1 MLYYE
6 QTKEI
11 KESFMCN
18 LSIKHVVAVVFTS
31 FASFLFAEQTY
42 NADSVEELIA
52 YLDAAADG
60 DTIQLAD
67 NTYPLTAKLQLTKGV
82 TLRGNDSNP
91 EAVRFCPGIKKT
103 LINVGHA
110 NAVLSGVT
118 IENLKSDLEKTG
130 AISITAGTMT
140 NCIVRNNTT
149 ATGYYSTAG
158 VYINGT
164 ALITHCVITNNTVTY
179 KNYFQ
184 YVGGGVYMRG
194 GTCNIKNCVISKN
207 KSYSDTGGISLQAG
221 TLNVSDSIISGNV
234 CNSNIGKL
242 RAGGVCGGTYIR
254 CEISSNVL
262 YTATVP
268 QVGAGGAVNA
278 NLYDCLV
285 YHNRGESFGE
295 YRPYSGGVYGGSAYR
310 TTITENFGAGNGAG
324 AYNVKLYSSIV
335 INNYGPAASVNA
347 DCYGCT
353 LVNSCTSYAASGT
366 GNILADPCF
375 VDAANC
381 DFRISSFSPCI
392 GKGDAAHATNSTYV
406 NGVPDIGYYEYP
418 EQLDNDFEVGIELS
432 RYQCVIGDST
442 TFTAKAAAV
451 DGNITGITYTW
462 DFGDGTTAQ
471 GETVDKVFVL
481 PGEYFVRLSATRN
494 GETVMRT
501 ASVPITVTANDIY
514 VDFENGDD
522 ANSGLSEEKPKK
534 TFYIA
539 YRLVSDNGTLNLAK
553 GTYALDDGLIVSRPI
568 KIKGSND
575 NPWDVVLTRNVS
587 RCMRILTANN
597 ADLMVSGLCVSNGY
611 QRMDANGGG
620 LCILNG
626 TVSNCVIT
634 SCKTRDIG
642 GVVAGVYIGSADGLL
657 VDSVVTNC
665 WAANWNSGTGGIYNK
680 GGIVRRCQIVG
691 NSTWMPHGGG
701 YRGGNGDRCED
712 SVIMYNENKKW
723 AGTSSYNSA
732 TSLYSSPGGAY
743 GGNLYRCV
751 IAHNTSV
758 GTTASGTIGA
768 GGAYNSK
775 LYDCLVYSNSN
786 VSSAVPNGGGLNSCT
801 AVNCTIVG
809 NSAANGGGTYNSTL
823 YNCIVWD
830 NTATSSADAGNN
842 VNVKE
847 AEYTCT
853 SPLLTGTGNI
863 SIDPRLTSTFRIG
876 GLSACV
882 NAGDNTRADR
892 DKDLSGNPRK
902 MEDVVDMGCYEYDPN
917 SADAEFGVGFNL
929 KIVSAENSETAILT
943 AKTVGVPAGESV
955 EYEWDFDSD
964 GQIDLVTTETE
975 VTNEY
980 TTVGAF
986 SISVTAKTSGGKTS
1000 ACVVENCVLVKGM
1013 DIYVSSESGS
1023 DENFGNDPE
1032 KPKKTIISAIGSL
1045 AVGGTLHLADGVYPQ
1060 GSTLVISQP
1069 MTIKGNDANPEAV
1082 VIRRS
1087 NSTSYSVMNLKTSC
1101 VLRGIVVENGYV
1113 DNIGGIG
1120 AGIDITASSIVTNCI
1135 IRNNRIYGNNYYGA
1149 GGIRNNA
1156 AGSVIVDCVIT
1167 NNASNAYHYSPGGIY
1182 ALSSCEIIR
1191 CIIGWNKAAA
1201 DGGGIKSTATST
1213 VVSDCIIVNNKSSVE
1228 YWQESTVSLPFGGG
1242 GGVSGCT
1249 IKRCVIMDNM
1259 VGKHS
1264 MNNPFGGG
1272 ASNSTLHDCLVAG
1285 NTSTNTANGSGGGLH
1300 SCTAVNCT
1308 IVDNAA
1314 KVAGGVS
1321 GGTLKNSIIWNNVA
1335 TNGDGTDN
1343 YGGTVAFS
1351 YCCTTPAVDGEGC
1364 ISKDPLLR
1372 PRNSS
1377 MPYTLRGAS
1386 PCVNIGNNAYTN
1398 SVFDLSGKARVLRRT
1413 VDLGCYEASMAN
1425 GLKVIVR

>member
-1 MLYYE
+1 
-6 QTKEI
+6 
-11 KESFMCN
+11 MCN
-18 LSIKHVVAVVFTS
+18 FSIKHEVAVVFTF
-31 FASFLFAEQTY
+31 FASFLFAAQTY
-42 NADSVEELIA
+42 QASTVEELIT

-67 NTYPLTAKLQLTKGV
+67 GPYPLSAKLELKKGV

-91 EAVRFCPGIKKT
+91 EAVRFCPSGNMEKT
-103 LINVGHA
+103 LIKVGHA

-118 IENLKSDLEKTG
+118 IENLKSNSEATG
-130 AISITAGTMT
+130 AIEITAGTMT
-140 NCIVRNNTT
+140 NCIVRNNTS
-149 ATGYYSTAG
+149 ATGDNSTAG
-158 VYINGT
+158 VYINGINGNV
-164 ALITHCVITNNTVTY
+164 LITHCVITNNTVTY
-179 KNYFQ
+179 SSNYQ
-184 YVGGGVYMRG
+184 YVGGGVFMLS

-207 KSYSDTGGISLQAG
+207 KSNSDTGGISWKAG

-234 CNSNIGKL
+234 CNSGRS
-242 RAGGVCGGTYIR
+242 RAGGVYGGTYIR

-262 YTATVP
+262 YSATVKE
-268 QVGAGGAVNA
+268 VGAGGAVNA

-310 TTITENFGAGNGAG
+310 TTITENFGVGNGAG
-324 AYNVKLYSSIV
+324 AYSVKLYSSIIV
-335 INNYGPAASVNA
+335 NNYGPAASVNA
-347 DCYGCT
+347 DCHGCT

-392 GKGDAAHATNSTYV
+392 GKGDAAHATKSAYV

-418 EQLDNDFEVGIELS
+418 EQLDNDFEVGIESS
-432 RYQCVIGDST
+432 RYQCVIGDSA

-501 ASVPITVTANDIY
+501 ASAPITVTANDIY

-522 ANSGLSEEKPKK
+522 ANSGLSEEEPKK
-534 TFYIA
+534 TLYIA
-539 YRLVSDNGTLNLAK
+539 CRLVSDNGTLNLAK
-553 GTYALDDGLIVSRPI
+553 GTYALDDGLIASRPI
-568 KIKGSND
+568 KIKGSNN

-597 ADLMVSGLCVSNGY
+597 ADLMVSGLCISNGY
-611 QRMDANGGG
+611 QRIDLYGGG
-620 LCILNG
+620 IYIAKG

-634 SCKTRDIG
+634 SCRICDNISSG
-642 GVVAGVYIGSADGLL
+642 VAGVYIGSADGLL

-665 WAANWNSGTGGIYNK
+665 WAANWNSGTGGIYNN

-691 NSTWMPHGGG
+691 NSTWMPYGGG
-701 YRGGNGDRCED
+701 YRGGSSDRCED
-712 SVIMYNENKKW
+712 SVIMYNENKKK
-723 AGTSSYNSA
+723 AGTSSYTPA
-732 TSLYSSPGGAY
+732 TSLWGSPGGAY
-743 GGNLYRCV
+743 EGNFYRCV

-768 GGAYNSK
+768 GGAYLSK

-786 VSSAVPNGGGLNSCT
+786 VSSVVPNGGGLNSCT
-801 AVNCTIVG
+801 AYNCTIVG
-809 NSAANGGGTYNSTL
+809 NSAYNGGGTYNSTL

-842 VNVKE
+842 ANVIK
-847 AEYTCT
+847 AEYTC
-853 SPLLTGTGNI
+853 SLPLLTGTGNI
-863 SIDPRLTSTFRIG
+863 SIDPKLTSTFRIG

-892 DKDLSGNPRK
+892 DKDLSGNPRQ

-929 KIVSAENSETAILT
+929 KIVSEENSETAILT

-964 GQIDLVTTETE
+964 GIIDLVTTETE

-980 TTVGAF
+980 TKVGAF

-1032 KPKKTIISAIGSL
+1032 KPKKTITSAIGSL

-1060 GSTLVISQP
+1060 EDTLVISQA

-1087 NSTSYSVMNLKTSC
+1087 NSSSYSVMNLKVSC

-1113 DNIGGIG
+1113 NNIGYIG

-1135 IRNNRIYGNNYYGA
+1135 IRNNRIYANNYDTA
-1149 GGIRNNA
+1149 GGIRNAA

-1167 NNASNAYHYSPGGIY
+1167 NNASNAYHNSPGGIY
-1182 ALSSCEIIR
+1182 AQNSCEIIR
-1191 CIIGWNKAAA
+1191 CIIGWNKASAG
-1201 DGGGIKSTATST
+1201 GGGIKSVSTST
-1213 VVSDCIIVNNKSSVE
+1213 VVSDCIIVNNKAGVE
-1228 YWQESTVSLPFGGG
+1228 YHQTSTAVPNGCG
-1242 GGVSGCT
+1242 GGVDGCT

-1259 VGKHS
+1259 IGKHS
-1264 MNNPFGGG
+1264 EKDPFGGG
-1272 ASNSTLHDCLVAG
+1272 AYNSTLYDCLVAG
-1285 NTSTNTANGSGGGLH
+1285 NTSTNTTNGSGGGLH

-1321 GGTLKNSIIWNNVA
+1321 GGTMRNSIIWNNVA

-1413 VDLGCYEASMAN
+1413 VDLGCYEASMMN